1 MARGFVEPGFTALYG
16 FVAWISTH
24 ILFAMVLL
32 WAYLPERVLQELGI
46 TYYPSKYWAVA
57 VPCHVL
63 VTIVAGYVFYWLYN
77 LVHLPPL
84 ESFDNLTDPYS
95 KAPDELPAW
104 GQNEGDIPPL
114 HDLPITTV
122 NAVLFRRPPPGPVP
136 ARASAP
142 SRLNAMGGASS
153 SSSSESAPPRPRDAS
168 RDVFTVQ

>member
-16 FVAWISTH
+16 FVAWIGTH
-24 ILFAMVLL
+24 ILFAMFIL

-63 VTIVAGYVFYWLYN
+63 VSIVAVYVFYWLYN
-77 LVHLPPL
+77 LMHLPPL

-95 KAPDELPAW
+95 KAPHELPAR
-104 GQNEGDIPPL
+104 GQNEGGIPPL

-122 NAVLFRRPPPGPVP
+122 NAVLFRQPP
-136 ARASAP
+136 ARQVPVRSSATP
-142 SRLNAMGGASS
+142 SRQKAMGGASS
-153 SSSSESAPPRPRDAS
+153 TMHSRLEPRHQS
-168 RDVFTVQ
+168 GV